1 MLQGRELA
9 HKTRGGT
16 WNMWPN
22 LLITGI
28 PSSPHLL
35 CALTGRMYQQIQ
47 SHKDPLCPSILNFT
61 NYKWVSMIVWS
72 VCFILYIN
80 NTSQIFFLQVWGDQ
94 LQWLITFQ
102 KSVKEIHKFINVYR
116 CFPELGFSTLFKT
129 LKFFIILV
137 NFLYDAWLRVF
148 CVFLLIWISGN
159 LNFCVCITL
168 LPAVFMQ
175 VKHSF
180 KF

>member
-22 LLITGI
+22 LLITCI

-35 CALTGRMYQQIQ
+35 CALTGSMYQQIQ

-80 NTSQIFFLQVWGDQ
+80 NTSQIFFFLQVWGDQ

-102 KSVKEIHKFINVYR
+102 KSVKEIHKFINAYR
-116 CFPELGFSTLFKT
+116 CFPELGFF
-129 LKFFIILV
+129 
-137 NFLYDAWLRVF
+137 
-148 CVFLLIWISGN
+148 
-159 LNFCVCITL
+159 
-168 LPAVFMQ
+168 
-175 VKHSF
+175 HSF
-180 KF
+180 QNFEIFYYISQFPVWCMVAGFLCFFTDLNLRKFEFLCVYNFVACCFHAG

>member
-47 SHKDPLCPSILNFT
+47 SHNDPLCPSILNFT

-80 NTSQIFFLQVWGDQ
+80 NTSQIFFSSGLRWSTAMVDNFSKICKGNSQ
-94 LQWLITFQ
+94 
-102 KSVKEIHKFINVYR
+102 IHS
-116 CFPELGFSTLFKT
+116 CLSLFSR
-129 LKFFIILV
+129 I
-137 NFLYDAWLRVF
+137 RVF
-148 CVFLLIWISGN
+148 HSFQNFEIFYYISQFPVWCMVAGFLCFFYWFESQEIWI
-159 LNFCVCITL
+159 FVCV
-168 LPAVFMQ
+168 
-175 VKHSF
+175 
-180 KF
+180 

>member
-1 MLQGRELA
+1 MV
-9 HKTRGGT
+9 HCFRGG
-16 WNMWPN
+16 NWPTKQEEVHETCGQIYWLLAFQAAPICCALWQAVCIN
-22 LLITGI
+22 RFSITNGWVWSYDQYALSYILIT
-28 PSSPHLL
+28 LL
-35 CALTGRMYQQIQ
+35 R
-47 SHKDPLCPSILNFT
+47 F
-61 NYKWVSMIVWS
+61 
-72 VCFILYIN
+72 
-80 NTSQIFFLQVWGDQ
+80 FFLQVWGDQ
-94 LQWLITFQ
+94 LQWLINFQ
-102 KSVKEIHKFINVYR
+102 KSVKEIHKVINAYR

-137 NFLYDAWLRVF
+137 NFLYDAWLQVF

>member
-1 MLQGRELA
+1 
-9 HKTRGGT
+9 
-16 WNMWPN
+16 MWPN

-47 SHKDPLCPSILNFT
+47 SHNDPLCPSILNFT

-80 NTSQIFFLQVWGDQ
+80 NTSQIFFSSGLRWSTAMVDNFSKICKGNSQ
-94 LQWLITFQ
+94 
-102 KSVKEIHKFINVYR
+102 IHYAYR

-175 VKHSF
+175 VKHRF